1 MPIIKKY
8 ILLLGEG
15 PTDGLDDTTIITEVK
30 YSIILLKQ
38 EKNCESSHYNGSNSF
53 LYANDVKVYKFRA
66 KDSEIE
72 PYSLSLGNISKD
84 FRVHNMKKLR

>member
-38 EKNCESSHYNGSNSF
+38 EK
-53 LYANDVKVYKFRA
+53 
-66 KDSEIE
+66 
-72 PYSLSLGNISKD
+72 
-84 FRVHNMKKLR
+84 KLREFALQWKQ